1 LDATWRW
8 DPPVSPSSPSSLL
21 FLSPSTSPLSY
32 PTLLTLRRPPPFPRT
47 PLQLTRPAAR
57 ARGGARAR
65 LACSAPLPDAA
76 TEAPSPPSLPSPSPA
91 PLHGGSSRGGAGR
104 SGGRRPPLLPP
115 RRAGGR
121 GAAAASPAPGRGAT
135 AAGSA
140 RLPGALPSRTPPPR
154 APVACTRRSRRAAG
168 SARHPARGRTARH
181 GASRGWRRHLHA
193 PAAAGGRSCRGARA
207 AGAGGG
213 APASRAGCAWRT
225 LP

>member
-1 LDATWRW
+1 MFGHQAVLLGSFAELDATWRW
-8 DPPVSPSSPSSLL
+8 DPPVSPPLSSFSLPL
-21 FLSPSTSPLSY
+21 PLLSPVPVG
-32 PTLLTLRRPPPFPRT
+32 
-47 PLQLTRPAAR
+47 TRP
-57 ARGGARAR
+57 
-65 LACSAPLPDAA
+65 ACSAPLPGAS

-121 GAAAASPAPGRGAT
+121 GAAAASPAPGRGAM
-135 AAGSA
+135 AAGAA

-168 SARHPARGRTARH
+168 SARHPARGRTARR

-193 PAAAGGRSCRGARA
+193 PVAAGGRSCRGARA

-225 LP
+225 RP